1 MSKKISIF
9 FQYFIG
15 VLGAIII
22 TPFVIAYYLVI
33 AFWKMF
39 GMSILGFLVLGLF
52 GWSFDEAM
60 KYGASM
66 GFFIGLFWKLRE
78 INNKD

>member
-1 MSKKISIF
+1 MSNKISIF

-22 TPFVIAYYLVI
+22 TPFVVAYYLVI

-52 GWSFDEAM
+52 GWSFDESM

-66 GFFIGLFWKLRE
+66 GFFIGVLLKFRDLK
-78 INNKD
+78 KD